1 MPVEELKKEP
11 LTEILVLINV
21 LVFLA
26 VELTGGSD
34 DTVHMLQCGAAYTP
48 AVLEG
53 EYYRLFTCMFLH
65 FGVQHL
71 LNNMLLL
78 FVLGGRLER
87 TMGKIKYLLIYILGG
102 IGGNLLSFLMECK
115 TGEYAVSAGASGAI
129 FAIMGAM
136 IYAVL
141 RGRGRIED
149 LSARQI
155 IIMAVLSLYFGFISS
170 GVDNAAHV
178 GGLLS
183 GFLLAVILYHLHMSA
198 GRNTEKTEP

>member
-1 MPVEELKKEP
+1 MEELKKEP

>member
-1 MPVEELKKEP
+1 MSVEELKKEP
-11 LTEILVLINV
+11 LTVILVLINV

-34 DTVHMLQCGAAYTP
+34 NTVHMLQCGAAYTP

-149 LSARQI
+149 LSTRQI
-155 IIMAVLSLYFGFISS
+155 IIMAVLSLYFGFTSS

-183 GFLLAVILYHLHMSA
+183 GFLLAVILYHPHMSA